1 MFFLRDFFDL
11 SLLDLD
17 DIIMKLLLVESNRII
32 DRLLHNDGG
41 GGWMDGF
48 VVDPTLPICRI
59 YEVVGG
65 VFICISRCTL
75 SEQKL
80 RTLHCHCFDFDSKR
94 RMKMKTSAG
103 YC

>member
-1 MFFLRDFFDL
+1 
-11 SLLDLD
+11 
-17 DIIMKLLLVESNRII
+17 MKLLLVESNRII

-65 VFICISRCTL
+65 VLYLYLAMHS
-75 SEQKL
+75 L
-80 RTLHCHCFDFDSKR
+80 RT
-94 RMKMKTSAG
+94 KTAHPSLPLL
-103 YC
+103 